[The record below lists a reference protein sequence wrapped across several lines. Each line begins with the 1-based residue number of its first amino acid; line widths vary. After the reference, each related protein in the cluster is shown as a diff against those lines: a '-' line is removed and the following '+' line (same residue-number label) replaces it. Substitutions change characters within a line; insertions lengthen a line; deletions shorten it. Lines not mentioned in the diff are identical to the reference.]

1 MLEKPHGSQNFQWIY
16 LKHMNALWGG
26 GMSHSMLIQLVQAGQ
41 NIAGGEVKTWGLVIR
56 HWWTFKAC
64 CVGFL
69 SWQFCEDE
77 KSNRCL

>member
-41 NIAGGEVKTWGLVIR
+41 NIAGDEVKTWGVGDSPLVD
-56 HWWTFKAC
+56 
-64 CVGFL
+64 L
-69 SWQFCEDE
+69 SMLRWL
-77 KSNRCL
+77 S

>member
-41 NIAGGEVKTWGLVIR
+41 NIAGGEVKTLRGVGDSPLVD
-56 HWWTFKAC
+56 
-64 CVGFL
+64 L
-69 SWQFCEDE
+69 
-77 KSNRCL
+77 